1 MKIGVVGSGI
11 MGNGIAQTFAMAGYD
26 VILNDLNEEAL
37 GRARETIAIN
47 IERVLK
53 KYDSSQNG
61 NEIFQHI
68 QFTSGKDA
76 LKDADLIVEA
86 IIENMEMKK
95 AIFKELDEMCEQ
107 KTIFASNTSSYSIT
121 EIAAA
126 TKRPDRVCGMH
137 FFNPVPVMKLVEVI
151 RGEATSDETVAF
163 VQQLATQIGKESI
176 TVTDAPLFVV
186 NRILVPMISEAIFV
200 LDEGIATAEDIDKG
214 MVLGTNQ
221 PIGPLK
227 LADMIGLDTLLY
239 VQETLLNETGD
250 SKYRIPQSLKKL
262 VRAGHYG
269 RKTGRG
275 FYHYS

>member
-1 MKIGVVGSGI
+1 MKIGVIGSGI

-26 VILNDLNEEAL
+26 VILSDLNEEAIT
-37 GRARETIAIN
+37 RAREVIAVN

-53 KYDSSQNG
+53 KHDSMQSG
-61 NEIFQHI
+61 NEILQRI
-68 QFTSGKDA
+68 QFTTEKNA
-76 LKDADLIVEA
+76 LADTDLIVEA

-95 AIFKELDEMCEQ
+95 AIFKELDEICAQ

-126 TKRPDRVCGMH
+126 TTRPDRVCGMH

-151 RGEATSDETVAF
+151 RGESTSDETIAF

-250 SKYRIPQSLKKL
+250 SKYRISQSLKKL

-269 RKTGRG
+269 RKTGQG
-275 FYHYS
+275 FYCYS

>member
-1 MKIGVVGSGI
+1 MKIGVIGSGI

-26 VILNDLNEEAL
+26 VILSDLNEEAIT
-37 GRARETIAIN
+37 RAREVIAVN

-53 KYDSSQNG
+53 KHDSMQSG
-61 NEIFQHI
+61 NEILQRI
-68 QFTSGKDA
+68 QFTTEKNA
-76 LKDADLIVEA
+76 LADTDLIVEA

-95 AIFKELDEMCEQ
+95 AIFKELDEICAQ

-126 TKRPDRVCGMH
+126 TTRPDRVCGMH

-151 RGEATSDETVAF
+151 RGESTSDETIAF

-269 RKTGRG
+269 RKTGQG
-275 FYHYS
+275 FYRYS

>member
-1 MKIGVVGSGI
+1 MKIGVIGSGI

-26 VILNDLNEEAL
+26 VILSDLNEKAL
-37 GRARETIAIN
+37 VSAREVIAVN

-53 KYDSSQNG
+53 KQESTQTGD
-61 NEIFQHI
+61 EILQRI
-68 QFTSGKDA
+68 QFTTGKDA
-76 LKDADLIVEA
+76 LADADLIVEA

-95 AIFKELDEMCEQ
+95 VIFKELDEICES

-126 TKRPDRVCGMH
+126 TSRPDRVCGMH
-137 FFNPVPVMKLVEVI
+137 FFNPVPVMKLIEVI
-151 RGEATSDETVAF
+151 RGAATSQETVAF
-163 VQQLATQIGKESI
+163 VQQLATGIGKESI
-176 TVTDAPLFVV
+176 TVEDAPLFVV
-186 NRILVPMISEAIFV
+186 NRILIPMISEAIFV

-239 VQETLLNETGD
+239 VQETLLQETGD

-269 RKTGRG
+269 RKTGQG
-275 FYHYS
+275 FYRYT